1 MSSTRGTIVLGT
13 AGHVDHGKSTLVQA
27 LTGIDP
33 DRLAEEKARSMT
45 IDLGFAWLTLPSGRI
60 VSIID
65 VPGHERFIKNMLAGA
80 GGIDAALLVIAADE
94 GPMPQTR
101 EHLAILD
108 LLGIDR
114 GVIVLAKSDLV
125 DADWL
130 DLMTAEIHDLIAGT
144 RLSEAAIVPVS
155 ARAAAGLDTLTAAID
170 CLAGRRSTAAGE
182 HQPRLPIDRVFT
194 VAGFGTVV
202 TGTLSG
208 GELAVGQELR
218 LVPSDLPV
226 RVRGLQTHLEQV
238 ARATPGSRV
247 AVNFAGIT
255 VDQVR
260 RGDVLASPA
269 LLTPSV
275 RLDARVRLLT
285 TASARLEQNDD
296 VDFFTGAAV
305 LPARATLLDREALAP
320 GDEGWVQFRFARPIA
335 VLRGDR
341 FIIRRPSPSETI
353 GGGKIVDPDPARHRR
368 FRPEVLSA
376 LELLAAGTAADIVL
390 AAIAERPRSVRA
402 LVADPA
408 AGLSA
413 DQVERA
419 VTELAETGSVVRLAG
434 QRAGE
439 TAGHVLSAARWRGI
453 LERMARD
460 LAEFHRVSPLRRGMP
475 REALRHNLGLDPPL
489 FDAAIAAA
497 AIADVLVDE
506 RGTIRLP
513 SFQIAL
519 TATLEAVA
527 APFLAAVASQPFS
540 PPAPATFGLD
550 DELVT
555 ALEHLGLV
563 VRVSADVIFA
573 AAALDTARA
582 GTLATIDREGSVSLA
597 QFRDQFQ
604 TSRKYA
610 QAVLEYL
617 DRQRVTRRI
626 GNERIRFAAKNGG
639 SDDLEEG
646 PDA

>member
-1 MSSTRGTIVLGT
+1 MITTSLDTPQPIVLGT
-13 AGHVDHGKSTLVQA
+13 AGHVDHGKSTLVHA

-45 IDLGFAWLTLPSGRI
+45 IDLGFAWLTLPNGRTA
-60 VSIID
+60 SIID

-130 DLMTAEIHDLIAGT
+130 DLMTAETHELIAGT
-144 RLSEAAIVPVS
+144 LLSDAAIVTVS
-155 ARAAAGLDTLTAAID
+155 ARTGAGLDTLTAEID
-170 CLAGRRSTAAGE
+170 RLADRRSTGAGD
-182 HQPRLPIDRVFT
+182 HRPRLPIDRVFT

-218 LVPSDLPV
+218 LVPTGLPV
-226 RVRGLQTHLEQV
+226 RVRGLQTHREQV
-238 ARATPGSRV
+238 AQAIPGSRV
-247 AVNFAGIT
+247 AVNLAGVT
-255 VDQVR
+255 VDQIR

-275 RLDARVRLLT
+275 RLDARVRLLN
-285 TASARLEQNDD
+285 TASTRLDQNDE

-305 LPARATLLDREALAP
+305 LLARATPLDREALAP

-335 VLRGDR
+335 ALRGDR

-353 GGGKIVDPDPARHRR
+353 GGGEIVDPDPARHRR
-368 FRPEVLSA
+368 FRPEVLWA
-376 LELLAAGTAADIVL
+376 LELLAAGTAADIVF
-390 AAIAERPRSVRA
+390 AAIAERPRSMRV

-419 VTELAETGSVVRLAG
+419 VTELAENGSVVLLPG
-434 QRAGE
+434 QRIGE
-439 TAGHVLSAARWRGI
+439 TAGYVLSAAHWRAF
-453 LERMARD
+453 LERMALD
-460 LAEFHRVSPLRRGMP
+460 LAEFHRAYPLRRGVP

-489 FDAAIAAA
+489 FDAAVAAA

-506 RGTIRLP
+506 QGTIRLP

-519 TATLEAVA
+519 NASQEAAV

-550 DELVT
+550 GELV
-555 ALEHLGLV
+555 V
-563 VRVSADVIFA
+563 
-573 AAALDTARA
+573 
-582 GTLATIDREGSVSLA
+582 
-597 QFRDQFQ
+597 
-604 TSRKYA
+604 
-610 QAVLEYL
+610 
-617 DRQRVTRRI
+617 
-626 GNERIRFAAKNGG
+626 
-639 SDDLEEG
+639 
-646 PDA
+646 